1 MYYKLIIPL
10 LLDLWVIWYVNGLE
24 HRSCSH
30 EDAAS
35 LRAVSP
41 AVSLITLIPQGL
53 QEWGSPHCP
62 LQSIL
67 PASSIKT
74 PSSDCHVRL
83 CHTSSPYYSLPI
95 LHPHHC
101 RIYRP
106 SSLCWGYLG
115 ASDSKESACSVGDTG
130 DMGSI
135 PGSGRSPGEGSGN
148 PLQYSCLENPMDR
161 GSGGLQ
167 FMGSYRVRHD

>member
-1 MYYKLIIPL
+1 MVFFFHVRRERLSFPYFFTGQHHCWMYYKLISPL

-106 SSLCWGYLG
+106 SSLCW
-115 ASDSKESACSVGDTG
+115 D
-130 DMGSI
+130 I
-135 PGSGRSPGEGSGN
+135 
-148 PLQYSCLENPMDR
+148 
-161 GSGGLQ
+161 
-167 FMGSYRVRHD
+167 FMWFCFSLL